1 MPAITALADRGE
13 PARTRETI
21 YNLIGSMQFPDV
33 LLELDAASN
42 YSEALLGHRAQ
53 SATELVALCVNAD
66 LNLTH
71 WGCGV
76 NLGLGYA
83 AMLRLSRYS
92 SGLREPR
99 EILIRCLLYQRM

>member
-13 PARTRETI
+13 PTRTRETI

-71 WGCGV
+71 FALGRRSKSDPAGALDVARLGAQGV
-76 NLGLGYA
+76 A
-83 AMLRLSRYS
+83 R
-92 SGLREPR
+92 SG
-99 EILIRCLLYQRM
+99 